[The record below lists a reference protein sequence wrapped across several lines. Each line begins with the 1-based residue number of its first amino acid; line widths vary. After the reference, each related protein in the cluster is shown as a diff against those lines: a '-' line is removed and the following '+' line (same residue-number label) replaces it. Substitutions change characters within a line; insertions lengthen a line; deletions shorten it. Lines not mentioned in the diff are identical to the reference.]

1 MRLCAPALHALGSNV
16 RPTLLFGVCACMCV
30 CMWVQAFVRACVRAC
45 RCYRDGLGVRAD
57 KARMFAWFDAAARQG
72 HALAQA

>member
-1 MRLCAPALHALGSNV
+1 
-16 RPTLLFGVCACMCV
+16 
-30 CMWVQAFVRACVRAC
+30 MWVQAFVRACVRAC